1 MKSSIKEIKSDY
13 ERLVGQE
20 ISVQGWIKTN
30 RFQKQFG
37 FINLNDGSALA
48 NLQIVYDATLPNFEE
63 VAKFG
68 AGCSLTVKGTL
79 VLTPQAKQP
88 FEIKA
93 TEIILEGDSPSTYP
107 LQPKRHTREFC
118 GKSLICVR
126 GPISSTLSSE

>member
-1 MKSSIKEIKSDY
+1 MKTSIKEIRSDY

-20 ISVQGWIKTN
+20 IFVQGWIKTN

-93 TEIILEGDSPSTYP
+93 TEIILEGDSPA
-107 LQPKRHTREFC
+107 LTRSNPSATPGSFC